1 MRPRLPSFG
10 EIFRPPPSDGSD
22 RDGETC
28 EEDLGDGLLPI
39 PGERPRSAS
48 FSARDP
54 PGRGAPQGPP
64 SDFAGRFAAL
74 VSMDVRSKP
83 SYTDC

>member
-10 EIFRPPPSDGSD
+10 QIFRPPPSDGPD

-39 PGERPRSAS
+39 PGAMALLGLLLS
-48 FSARDP
+48 F
-54 PGRGAPQGPP
+54 
-64 SDFAGRFAAL
+64 FVL
-74 VSMDVRSKP
+74 
-83 SYTDC
+83 